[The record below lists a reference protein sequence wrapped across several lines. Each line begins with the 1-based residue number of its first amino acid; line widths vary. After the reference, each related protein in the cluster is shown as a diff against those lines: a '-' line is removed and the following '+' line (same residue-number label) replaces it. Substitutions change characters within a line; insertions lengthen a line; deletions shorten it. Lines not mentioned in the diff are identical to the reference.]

1 MDQNQEAD
9 LKRFTAHIAEL
20 TERSLREGQP
30 QWTDFLEPPLREQ
43 AEAVCGWTAGVRF
56 SSFGGYAD
64 SERRRLVIYPDYFI
78 SQTIEPAI
86 ACLAVTVPKANA
98 GDLTH
103 RDYLG
108 AILGLGLKREKLGDL
123 LVGGDGCQVI
133 TLPEL
138 ADFVRLNLTKV
149 ANCNV
154 TVAVIDPEQLNIP
167 NRREKTIRATVASLR
182 LDAVA
187 ALGFGESR
195 TRMAREIKAERVKV
209 NWKPVTNPDTAVN
222 PGDIIAIRGRGRVT
236 FKELSGQSKKGRQG
250 IVLTRLL

>member
-9 LKRFTAHIAEL
+9 LKRFTAHIADL
-20 TERSLREGQP
+20 AERALREGQP

-43 AEAVCGWTAGVRF
+43 AEAVCGWTTGVRF
-56 SSFGGYAD
+56 SSFGGYTD

-78 SQTIEPAI
+78 AQTIEPAI
-86 ACLAVTVPKANA
+86 ACLAITVSKANA
-98 GDLTH
+98 PDLTH

-123 LVGGDGCQVI
+123 LVGAEGCQMI
-133 TLPEL
+133 TLPEFS
-138 ADFVRLNLTKV
+138 DFIRLNLTKV
-149 ANCNV
+149 ANF
-154 TVAVIDPEQLNIP
+154 TATAAAIDPEQLDLP
-167 NRREKTIRATVASLR
+167 NLREKIIRTTVASLR

-222 PGDIIAIRGRGRVT
+222 PGDIIAIRGRGRVI
-236 FKELSGQSKKGRQG
+236 FRELSGQSKKGRQG